1 MFILFFLTQD
11 ENLRFSTYQVFIVIF
26 LYMITI
32 LGKFNLNFN
41 IAQTSEASSR
51 TSEASEEERQRPRGA

>member
-11 ENLRFSTYQVFIVIF
+11 ENLRFSTHQVFIVIF

-41 IAQTSEASSR
+41 IAQTSEAEFPNER
-51 TSEASEEERQRPRGA
+51 SE